1 MLALISLLALI
12 SGACALPNAQAAVPA
27 ALQSNLA
34 YRSPSLNVRALEIDT
49 GAVFSRKRWAN
60 TFSGNLSFPFGVAS
74 GDPYSDSAVL
84 WTMPRK
90 VDPEGL
96 YGGNAYP
103 PICLLWVVAP
113 TNSSFKIEDSV
124 QHGYVQTTIDIDFS
138 VKVIADNLKPY
149 TKYYYRFESCEDEP
163 DLGVSPVGSFK
174 TLPAENADV
183 EKLRLAVF
191 SCANYPFGFFNAYG
205 AAASN
210 SDRLDYVQHIGDYIY
225 EYANGAYGDGTAL
238 NRIPQPLREC
248 SSLQDYRD
256 RYATY
261 RSDPDLQ
268 KLHQLLAWQTVW
280 DDHEVADNTWAHGSA
295 DSNDTVQGQIGL
307 NQFSARK
314 ANAVRAYFEWMPIR
328 QVETDDK
335 LRIWRTFKLGKLAT
349 MIMLDTRQY
358 DRSLTDLYY
367 NTKQV
372 AAVADSS
379 SRSMTGSKQQ
389 AWFFDQL
396 KQHQE
401 RKATWPLI
409 MQQVVFSRVNYTIST
424 EGSTDFNFDAWEG
437 YRYQREQI
445 LQFIKK
451 QKIENTVVLSGD
463 SHASWVFDLVETNST
478 TYNPATGEGALGVE
492 FAGSA
497 VSSPSSYGHGPSF
510 TDEVYK
516 GIAKGLTLASPSLL
530 YAEGKLRGYFELLV
544 TPKAVQAHYY
554 GFVDQATRNYNV
566 TEMGVFETLLGANRI
581 TRPVNSGTVPVYGAL
596 GAHL

>member
-1 MLALISLLALI
+1 MIALVSLLALVG
-12 SGACALPNAQAAVPA
+12 GACGLPNAQVSIPA

-34 YRSPSLNVRALEIDT
+34 YRSPSLNVRALEVDT
-49 GAVFSRKRWAN
+49 GVVFSKKRWTN

-74 GDPYSDSAVL
+74 GDPYSDSTVL

-90 VDPEGL
+90 FDPEGL

-124 QHGYVQTTIDIDFS
+124 QHGYVQTTVDIGFS
-138 VKVIADNLKPY
+138 VKVIADNLEPY
-149 TKYYYRFESCEDEP
+149 TKYYYRFESCEGDA

-174 TLPAENADV
+174 TLPSEDADV

-191 SCANYPFGFFNAYG
+191 SCSNYPFGFFNAYG
-205 AAASN
+205 AAANN
-210 SDRLDYVQHIGDYIY
+210 SDRLDYIQHVGDYIY

-248 SSLQDYRD
+248 ASLQDYRD

-268 KLHQLLAWQTVW
+268 KLHQLLAWQAVW

-295 DSNDTVQGQIGL
+295 DSNDTFSGQI
-307 NQFSARK
+307 
-314 ANAVRAYFEWMPIR
+314 AYFEWMPIR

-367 NTKQV
+367 NTKEV
-372 AAVADSS
+372 ASVADSP

-389 AWFFDQL
+389 AWFFNQL
-396 KQHQE
+396 KQHQA
-401 RKATWPLI
+401 RGATWPLI
-409 MQQVVFSRVNYTIST
+409 MQQVVFSRVNYTIAT
-424 EGSTDFNFDAWEG
+424 GGSTDFDFDAWEG

-478 TYNPATGEGALGVE
+478 TYNATTGEGALGVE

-497 VSSPSSYGHGPSF
+497 VSSPSSYGHGPRF
-510 TDEVYK
+510 TDDVYK
-516 GIAKGLTLASPSLL
+516 GIAKNLTLASPSLL
-530 YAEGKLRGYFELLV
+530 YAKGKLRGYFELLV
-544 TPKAVQAHYY
+544 TPKSVEAHYY
-554 GFVDQATRNYNV
+554 GFVDQATRNSNV

-581 TRPVNSGTVPVYGAL
+581 TRPVNNGTIPVYGAL